1 MKCDMKLWCCSYFLQ
16 EIEAVVAGSR
26 ELSGLR
32 VETHAF
38 SCRQNFQKDRA
49 TRAPLFPNQTEGPG
63 LIIGGGCFDALPST
77 SENHSNIIIPATRI
91 CFHLV
96 APATLVDG
104 LIAGGAYLMTPGW
117 LSNWRQHIKDW
128 GFDQETAGQFFR
140 ETTRELILFDTG
152 VDNNCL
158 DALSAMGEYLDLPVR
173 SIPVGLDMLRLSLEH
188 LVMKLQQNQKSLPP
202 PDQFFT
208 DQLMAIDLINVLIAS
223 NSEKEAIDH
232 IKELFNL
239 LFAPGRL
246 NYFPAGNNKECPV
259 LRTKDKFAWTASG
272 CGFVIPLG
280 YKETSLGILEI
291 DNLAFPDY
299 KERYLILALPLT
311 EVCSMAIFNARIR
324 EARQKSEMALQ
335 RMAHIVASSDDAII
349 GKSLEGI
356 IVSWNQGAGRIYGYD
371 ESEVLGKHI
380 SFLSPQDQPDEMP
393 RMLDKIKAGRSVDQV
408 ETVWITKEGKLLNVS
423 LQVSPIRDDN
433 KRIVGA
439 SSIAR
444 DITAEKQKIEKEKRS
459 LEAQLRQS
467 QKLESV
473 GRLAGGV
480 AHDLNN
486 MLAVIIGYSNFGLDD
501 TPSGSVLH
509 KDLEEILQAA
519 ERAKGLTRQLLAFA
533 RKQILE
539 MSNLSI
545 NTVITGFAKMIK
557 RLIGEDISIKMV
569 LGESL
574 PHINADPGMMEQILL
589 NLAVNARDAMP
600 DGGTL
605 TIETG
610 KVTLDLEHTAE
621 KLDVRPGEY
630 LMLAMADTGCGMDEK
645 TRQMIFEP
653 FFTTKGPGK
662 GTGLGLS
669 TVYGIV
675 RQHGGSIWVY
685 SEPLQGTVFK
695 IYFPVSGTKETAG
708 KKKPEATPW
717 PPHGETILVVEDEET
732 IRQLICSALAR
743 LGYAV
748 LSSGTPLEAQAVEKS
763 HKGVIHLMLTDVVMP
778 GMNGK
783 MLFETI
789 THARPEMKVL
799 FMSGYTENVIA
810 ERGVLKEGVNFIQK
824 PFSIKELALKLGS
837 ILSQKDGNAIH
848 P

>member
-1 MKCDMKLWCCSYFLQ
+1 MKCDMKLWCCPYFLQ

-38 SCRQNFQKDRA
+38 SCRQNFRKDRETQA
-49 TRAPLFPNQTEGPG
+49 SLFPNQAKGVDV
-63 LIIGGGCFDALPST
+63 IIGGGCLGALPPT
-77 SENHSNIIIPATRI
+77 SENQADIIIPATRI

-104 LIAGGAYLMTPGW
+104 LIAGGAYLMTPGR
-117 LSNWRQHIKDW
+117 LLNWRQHIKDW
-128 GFDQETAGQFFR
+128 GFDQKTAGQFFR
-140 ETTRELILFDTG
+140 ETTRELILFNTGIDTH
-152 VDNNCL
+152 CL
-158 DALSAMGEYLDLPVR
+158 DELSAMGEYLELPVQ
-173 SIPVGLDMLRLSLEH
+173 SISVGLDMLRLSLEH
-188 LVMKLQQNQKSLPP
+188 LVMKLRQNQKPLPP

-208 DQLMAIDLINVLIAS
+208 DQLMVIDLMNVLIDS

-232 IKELFNL
+232 IKDLFNL

-246 NYFPAGNNKECPV
+246 NYIPAGNEAEFPV
-259 LRTKDKFAWTASG
+259 LKAGDKFAWTASG
-272 CGFVIPLG
+272 RGFVIPLG
-280 YKETSLGILEI
+280 YKGAGLGILQI
-291 DNLAFPDY
+291 DNLAFPEY
-299 KERYLILALPLT
+299 KERYLTLALPLT

-324 EARQKSEMALQ
+324 EARQTSETALQ
-335 RMAHIVASSDDAII
+335 RMARIVASSDDAII

-380 SFLSPQDQPDEMP
+380 SFLTPQDQPDEMP
-393 RMLDKIKAGRSVDQV
+393 RMLDKIKAGQSVGQA
-408 ETVWITKEGKLLNVS
+408 ETIWVTKDGKLLNVS

-444 DITAEKQKIEKEKRS
+444 DITAEKQKLEKEKRS
-459 LEAQLRQS
+459 LEAQLQQS

-486 MLAVIIGYSNFGLDD
+486 MLAIIIGYSNFGVDD
-501 TPSGSVLH
+501 TPAGSALQ

-533 RKQILE
+533 RKQVLE

-545 NTVITGFAKMIK
+545 NTVITDFGKMIK
-557 RLIGEDISIKMV
+557 RLIGEDITIKMV

-574 PHINADPGMMEQILL
+574 PHINADSGMMEQILL

-600 DGGTL
+600 DGGIL

-610 KVTLDLEHTAE
+610 MAILDLEHTAE
-621 KLDVRPGEY
+621 KLDVKPGEY
-630 LMLAMADTGCGMDEK
+630 LMLTIADTGCGMDEK

-669 TVYGIV
+669 TVYGIIK
-675 RQHGGSIWVY
+675 QHGGTIWVY
-685 SEPLQGTVFK
+685 SEPGQGTVFK
-695 IYFPVSGTKETAG
+695 IYFPVSGTKEPVG
-708 KKKPEATPW
+708 KKKSEADPL
-717 PPHGETILVVEDEET
+717 PPGGETILVVEDEER
-732 IRQLICSALAR
+732 IRLLICSALTR
-743 LGYAV
+743 LGYSV
-748 LSSGTPLEAQAVEKS
+748 LLSGSPPEAQAIEKN

-783 MLFETI
+783 ILFETI

-837 ILSQKDGNAIH
+837 ILSQKDENAIH